1 MKTIMITGASGF
13 VGRRLSRNFL
23 EKGCRVIGL
32 GTSPRHPFSHQYK
45 AFEWIQADTTR
56 EGEWQDRVPEADI
69 IVNLAGRTIF
79 KKWTRKYKQAIYD
92 SRIET
97 TKNIVTAMEPGNTQK
112 LLSTSAAGF
121 YGDGGDEILTEA
133 GLSGSDFLA
142 RLSRAWENEAE
153 KAADKGT
160 IVAIM
165 RFGVILGKEG
175 GALSVMAPAFRF
187 FVGGPLGSGMQWFPW
202 IHIQDI
208 EGGVTFLAETRD
220 AEGVFNFTAPEPVRQ
235 KTFARALGRSLNRPA
250 VMPAPS
256 FMVKTVMGELGSSL
270 LQSQRV
276 VPERLQ
282 NAGYRFLFKELDAA
296 LADLF
301 KAAG

>member
-1 MKTIMITGASGF
+1 METIMITGASGF
-13 VGRRLSRNFL
+13 VGKRLSRNFL
-23 EKGCRVIGL
+23 EKGYRVIGL
-32 GTSPRHPFSHQYK
+32 GTSPSHPFSDQYK
-45 AFEWIQADTTR
+45 TFEWVQADTTR
-56 EGEWQDRVPEADI
+56 KGGWQDRVAEADI

-97 TKNIVTAMEPGNTQK
+97 TKNIVTAMAPDTRQK
-112 LLSTSAAGF
+112 LISTSAAGF

-133 GLSGSDFLA
+133 GPPGSGFLA
-142 RLSRAWENEAE
+142 ELSNDWEKEAE
-153 KAADKGT
+153 KAADKGAV
-160 IVAIM
+160 VAIM

-208 EGGVTFLAETRD
+208 EGGVVFLAETR
-220 AEGVFNFTAPEPVRQ
+220 ETKGVFNFAAPEPVRQ
-235 KTFARALGRSLNRPA
+235 KTFAKALGRSLSRPA

-256 FMVKTVMGELGSSL
+256 FMVRAAMGELGSSL

-276 VPERLQ
+276 VPQRLQ
-282 NAGYRFLFKELDAA
+282 KAGYRFLFKELDAA
-296 LADLF
+296 LADLY
-301 KAAG
+301 